1 MHVFLVFLVF
11 YKYITNGS
19 YSPICVVFGSVI
31 AHVSDYDW
39 LVYKELFIII
49 IIIIIICLP

>member
-49 IIIIIICLP
+49 IIVIIICLP